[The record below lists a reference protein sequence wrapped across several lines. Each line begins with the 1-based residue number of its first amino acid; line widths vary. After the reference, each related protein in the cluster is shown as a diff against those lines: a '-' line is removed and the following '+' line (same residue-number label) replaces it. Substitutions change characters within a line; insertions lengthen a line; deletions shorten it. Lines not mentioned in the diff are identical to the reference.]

1 MEPATQKMRG
11 APVWAQDA
19 QMSEAAPTP
28 SPDWY
33 LDWVAYAGGSEVGP
47 KATVH
52 LSHADESVE
61 AEGAGSGLIDAACR
75 AVSEA
80 TGVDGRVVAFR
91 AYSVGPGS
99 EAVGEVELD
108 VEIGRRRINVRA
120 SSRDVVEACARA
132 YLSAINQ
139 GFARNR
145 K

>member
-1 MEPATQKMRG
+1 MRD
-11 APVWAQDA
+11 AHRLTQDA
-19 QMSEAAPTP
+19 QMTERAATT
-28 SPDWY
+28 SSDWH
-33 LDWVAYAGGSEVGP
+33 LDWVAYAGGTEVGP

-61 AEGAGSGLIDAACR
+61 AEGAGAGLIDAACR

-139 GFARNR
+139 GLARNR
-145 K
+145 S

>member
-1 MEPATQKMRG
+1 MRG
-11 APVWAQDA
+11 ASVLPQDA
-19 QMSEAAPTP
+19 QMSEAPPKP
-28 SPDWY
+28 STDWH

-47 KATVH
+47 RATVR

-61 AEGAGSGLIDAACR
+61 AEGVGTGLIDAACH
-75 AVSEA
+75 AVSQA
-80 TGVDGRVVAFR
+80 TGVEGRVVAFR

-139 GFARNR
+139 GLFRNR
-145 K
+145 G